1 MERIDTLIIGG
12 GQAGLA
18 LSRSLTDRGVEH
30 VVLERGRTG
39 ERWRSERWD
48 SLRLLTPRWLSRL
61 SGWDPEDG
69 RDPSGFMGRLELV
82 EYLEA
87 FAHVFRVPLVEGVTV
102 RRLERHGEGFRVRTD
117 RGSWIADRVVVATGQ
132 SQAAHVPEMAKR
144 LTADVH
150 QMVPTDYRRPD
161 QLPRGGVLV
170 VGASATGIQLA
181 EEIHASGRPVT
192 LAVGRHTRLP
202 RRYRGRDV
210 LAWLHD
216 MGVLDQRVDAVAN
229 PAASAEQPSMQL
241 VGTPDHRTLDL
252 GLLVRQGVR
261 LAGRA
266 RQVDGSRVEFAD
278 DLAETLAAADWKLA
292 GLRLRIDRY
301 IRRGGLESEA
311 PTPEAF
317 VPTPLVEGPAR
328 LDLRRAGIRTVLW
341 ATGFRR
347 DYPWLRIPVLDAAG
361 EIRHRGGI
369 TPVPGL
375 YVLGLNFL
383 RRRTSSFLAGV
394 GADAAEIADHIVRN
408 RAPVARDRAIA

>member
-1 MERIDTLIIGG
+1 MDRIDTLIIGG

-18 LSRSLTDRGVEH
+18 LSRALTSRGVEH
-30 VVLERGRTG
+30 VVLERGRLG

-69 RDPSGFMGRLELV
+69 ADPQGFMGRGELV
-82 EYLEA
+82 RYLEA
-87 FAHVFRVPLVEGVTV
+87 FAEAFAVPLEEGVEV
-102 RRLERHGEGFRVRTD
+102 RRVERAEGGFRVWTD
-117 RGSWIADRVVVATGQ
+117 RRCWMADRVVVATGQ
-132 SQAAHVPEMAKR
+132 SQAASVPGMAR
-144 LTADVH
+144 CLDGSINQV
-150 QMVPTDYRRPD
+150 VPTAYRDPAH
-161 QLPRGGVLV
+161 LPEGGVLV

-216 MGVLDQRVDAVAN
+216 MGVLDQRIGAVAN
-229 PAASAEQPSMQL
+229 PTASAEQPSMQL

-252 GLLVRQGVR
+252 GLLARNGVR
-261 LAGRA
+261 LAGRLVA
-266 RQVDGSRVEFAD
+266 GEGRRVRFAD
-278 DLAETLAAADWKLA
+278 DLLENLAAADWKLA
-292 GLRLRIDRY
+292 GLRLRIDRHV
-301 IRRGGLESEA
+301 RRSGLEAEVLA
-311 PTPEAF
+311 PDPF
-317 VPTPLVEGPAR
+317 DPVPLVPGPDA
-328 LDLRRAGIRTVLW
+328 LDLRREGIRTVLW

-347 DYPWLRIPVLDAAG
+347 DYPWLRIPVLDPSG
-361 EIRHRGGI
+361 EIRHREGV

-383 RRRTSSFLAGV
+383 RRRTSSFLTGV
-394 GADAAEIADHIVRN
+394 GADAVELADHIL
-408 RAPVARDRAIA
+408 RARSPARTRAIA